1 MTTHIGNEGT
11 IKIGSNALGELRS
24 WSIEETV
31 ETVDDSAIGDAAD
44 THLVGSTAWT
54 GEATCAYDPTD
65 TNGQV
70 ALSIG
75 ASITLNVYGVGTTTG
90 NKYLSGTATVTK
102 VGRQASRN
110 GLIEQS
116 FSFKGNGALSIATA

>member
-11 IKIGSNALGELRS
+11 IKIGSNTLGELRS

-31 ETVDDSAIGDAAD
+31 ETVDDSAIGDASD
-44 THLVGSTAWT
+44 THLVGSKAWS
-54 GEATCAYDPTD
+54 GEASCAYDADD

-70 ALSIG
+70 ALAIG
-75 ASITLNVYGVGTTTG
+75 ASVALNVYAYGTTTG
-90 NKYLSGTATVTK
+90 NKYLSGTVTVTK